1 MYCKG
6 YVRAGTE
13 GERLIAFFDNMEQ
26 EMGKFNSHRKH
37 TTCSVLS
44 STGLGKFCLLW
55 RMHLVLTLVLVFF
68 SLLLGFII
76 PGVKVNNKKLA

>member
-1 MYCKG
+1 MPS
-6 YVRAGTE
+6 
-13 GERLIAFFDNMEQ
+13 LITWSRRWGNLIVVGSILPAL
-26 EMGKFNSHRKH
+26 
-37 TTCSVLS
+37 CPLLS